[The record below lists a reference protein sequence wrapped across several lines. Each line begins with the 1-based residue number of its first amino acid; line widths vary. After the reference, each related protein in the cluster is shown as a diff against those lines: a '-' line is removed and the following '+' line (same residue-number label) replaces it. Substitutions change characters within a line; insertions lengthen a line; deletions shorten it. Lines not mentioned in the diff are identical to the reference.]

1 MPWVESPKAGGMHFL
16 RGSRGHKKDRK
27 AITLLTFFSFKM
39 IMTIWSN
46 LCMRLQGLTGL
57 VNLGDTKQWYYGKQG
72 LDSQIFILAQTSTC
86 WYIRDYLSS
95 HMFAL
100 CIYCICSLSSKLRS
114 LRIPLSKACAIFDWI
129 LDSFSDLSPKIWS
142 FGSRI
147 SAGPHEI
154 PVLQRLGQEQEEAG
168 NVRWVTA
175 RGLGWLRGRV
185 WLTAFF
191 LDGRKQLYS
200 WLPTVS
206 RHLLLAL
213 LEIRC

>member
-1 MPWVESPKAGGMHFL
+1 MILWQTGTWLSDIHFGSNGNHLLHPGLVYWAMGDHNIWLSPHVES
-16 RGSRGHKKDRK
+16 
-27 AITLLTFFSFKM
+27 
-39 IMTIWSN
+39 
-46 LCMRLQGLTGL
+46 
-57 VNLGDTKQWYYGKQG
+57 
-72 LDSQIFILAQTSTC
+72 C

-129 LDSFSDLSPKIWS
+129 LDSFSDLSPRFDPS
-142 FGSRI
+142 GPGSRP
-147 SAGPHEI
+147 GPMKSQCYNGSRGSWQCEVSYREGFRMTSGESLI
-154 PVLQRLGQEQEEAG
+154 DRFFSWWKEA
-168 NVRWVTA
+168 A
-175 RGLGWLRGRV
+175 
-185 WLTAFF
+185 
-191 LDGRKQLYS
+191 S